1 MAHGIRTTTVEIDPL
16 VHEYATTYFGLG
28 ANHTSVIEDAV
39 AFAGRA
45 GRDRYDFIVHDVFT
59 GGAEPVDLFTHEFI
73 IALKRLLKPDGAI
86 AIVSSLFRIS

>member
-1 MAHGIRTTTVEIDPL
+1 M
-16 VHEYATTYFGLG
+16 
-28 ANHTSVIEDAV
+28 IEDAV